1 MELCVE
7 KKVTRE
13 SILALASGS
22 GLHTMAVIGSALLES
37 RGDWGTAIALIA
49 IGAVLGLSVYWTIK
63 GDLGYLV
70 EAFT

>member
-13 SILALASGS
+13 PILALASVS
-22 GLHTMAVIGSALLES
+22 GLHTMAVIGSGILHNW
-37 RGDWGTAIALIA
+37 GDWGTMIALIA

-63 GDLGYLV
+63 GDIGYLV